1 LVEENGQSRRRRLL
15 GTLSCAA
22 LMSVADCATKPADR
36 PQRPHDVD
44 ESLVLAKRPSG
55 VARLPF
61 PASCTSWS
69 RPMDLS
75 SVLLS
80 MLDGGGHRDLTTSGA
95 HKFAERSTAPFPTI
109 CRAPPGNHS
118 GWHRR
123 TRILARNGKSADRGR
138 DQWRS
143 AVGFP
148 CVADFTELSS
158 LAPEGTVGFTT
169 ALRRDEDWH
178 LTLAPREAR
187 SYAHGKCSA
196 RSAGAGGR
204 ES

>member
-1 LVEENGQSRRRRLL
+1 MWLLRHSIWSTRTASRDAGGCREH
-15 GTLSCAA
+15 TACAA
-22 LMSVADCATKPADR
+22 LISVADCATKPADR
-36 PQRPHDVD
+36 RQRPHDVD
-44 ESLVLAKRPSG
+44 ESLVLGKRPSG

-80 MLDGGGHRDLTTSGA
+80 MLDGGGQRCLTMSGA
-95 HKFAERSTAPFPTI
+95 RTNSRDDQLLRSRHLSSAP
-109 CRAPPGNHS
+109 RHSRS

-123 TRILARNGKSADRGR
+123 ARILARNGKSADRGR
-138 DQWRS
+138 GRS

-158 LAPEGTVGFTT
+158 SVPEGIVGFTT
-169 ALRRDEDWH
+169 ALRRDED
-178 LTLAPREAR
+178 
-187 SYAHGKCSA
+187 
-196 RSAGAGGR
+196 
-204 ES
+204 